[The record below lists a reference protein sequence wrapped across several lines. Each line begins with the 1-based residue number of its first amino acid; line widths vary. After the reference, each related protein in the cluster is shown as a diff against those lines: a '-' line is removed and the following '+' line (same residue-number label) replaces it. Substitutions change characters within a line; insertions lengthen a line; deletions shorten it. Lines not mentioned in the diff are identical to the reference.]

1 MREDMVDS
9 EDELSAWRDLQ
20 SGATTPNVQEAV
32 ENLKRSLSF
41 STLHEM
47 STNPSSELRR
57 NLQNKLWRPK
67 DEEARLPSDWERL
80 LVHVVRA
87 GARAFM
93 LAYGL
98 RSSISALLALIKSLR
113 SRCVYG
119 LTQARIRYLRAQGS
133 LHRRGYDPVR
143 AHVRSL
149 VELVQVCE
157 QRPSSHDPYAK
168 EFDAECAASHQ
179 DGAGA
184 GDGL

>member
-80 LVHVVRA
+80 IVHVVRA

-98 RSSISALLALIKSLR
+98 RSSISALIALIKSLR
-113 SRCVYG
+113 SRYVYG
-119 LTQARIRYLRAQGS
+119 LTSGANSIPSRSKKPSSARIRYDSRSCSVFGRARTS
-133 LHRRGYDPVR
+133 L
-143 AHVRSL
+143 
-149 VELVQVCE
+149 
-157 QRPSSHDPYAK
+157 
-168 EFDAECAASHQ
+168 
-179 DGAGA
+179 
-184 GDGL
+184 